1 VIHKHGAPSRAQ
13 LRSNPKRPAVPPAWL
28 PSQLAALP
36 PLTPCSVI
44 VLAEGRLLNLGCA
57 TGHPSFVM
65 SCSFT
70 NQVRGCGCFTWNGL
84 LVLGALSAAEDAVS
98 GSRLQAHHQPTA
110 CKLTSASS
118 CHHPDP
124 CACTVGRPLPPQVIA
139 QLELWNERSS
149 GKYEKKVYGECLGL
163 RVCSGLASGGLV
175 EWRGPAGCAEQGSC
189 LVLCSVHPASQPK
202 CLSC

>member
-1 VIHKHGAPSRAQ
+1 MLHKHGAPPRAQ
-13 LRSNPKRPAVPPAWL
+13 LHSNPKRPAVPPAWL

-98 GSRLQAHHQPTA
+98 GRLT
-110 CKLTSASS
+110 T
-118 CHHPDP
+118 
-124 CACTVGRPLPPQVIA
+124 
-139 QLELWNERSS
+139 
-149 GKYEKKVYGECLGL
+149 
-163 RVCSGLASGGLV
+163 
-175 EWRGPAGCAEQGSC
+175 
-189 LVLCSVHPASQPK
+189 SQPLVSSPPPHLAITLTLALA
-202 CLSC
+202 LSAAPSRRR